1 MASTERTS
9 RSRSLEDP
17 SMSTKTRTTGAVRI
31 AGSLAVVGAAAAV
44 AGLGTFG
51 SFTGS
56 TEAVDAGVD
65 TGVLSVDLTA
75 TDGSALPSVPLPLPN
90 MLPGDAISVPLDLRN
105 SGDVDLSSLVLK
117 SSATESSKLD
127 TEAVHGLQLAL
138 DSCAT
143 PWAGSWGSYSCA
155 GGAVPLYSG
164 RIANEAALPAARSLV
179 AGTTDHL
186 LVTIAFPTSG
196 GDEMQD
202 QRSSFVL
209 AFDATQRDGA
219 AR

>member
-1 MASTERTS
+1 
-9 RSRSLEDP
+9 
-17 SMSTKTRTTGAVRI
+17 MSTNIRTAGRRSAVKV

-51 SFTGS
+51 GFTGS

-65 TGVLSVDLTA
+65 TGVLSIDVSLA
-75 TDGSALPSVPLPLPN
+75 DGSAPPPFAVPLPN
-90 MLPGDAISVPLDLRN
+90 MLPGDAIAVPLNLRN
-105 SGDVDLSSLVLK
+105 GGDVDLSSVVLK
-117 SSATESSKLD
+117 SYATASSKLD
-127 TEAVHGLQLAL
+127 TEAVHGLQLKL

-143 PWAGSWGSYSCA
+143 PWTGSWGSYSCA
-155 GGAVPLYSG
+155 GGATQLYSG
-164 RIANEAALPAARSLV
+164 RIATETPLAGARSLA

-186 LVTIAFPTSG
+186 LVSIAFPTTG

-202 QRSSFVL
+202 QRSSFEFV
-209 AFDATQRDGA
+209 FDATQRDGA